1 MATPIEQFLAAAA
14 TDGEER
20 LSLFTSSGIPADVL
34 NTCAALISEYERS
47 DEYDPRIVVV
57 VIASVLRDAF
67 AT

>member
-1 MATPIEQFLAAAA
+1 
-14 TDGEER
+14 
-20 LSLFTSSGIPADVL
+20 L